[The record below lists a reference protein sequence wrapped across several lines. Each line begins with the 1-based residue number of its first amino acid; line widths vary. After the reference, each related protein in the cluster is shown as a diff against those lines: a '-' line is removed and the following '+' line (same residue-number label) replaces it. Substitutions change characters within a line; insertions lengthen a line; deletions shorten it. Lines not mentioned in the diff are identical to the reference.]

1 MVYASCLVQEN
12 QISEEQES
20 VLRKEMEEFVQSS
33 FGESVEINW
42 IVVPKNSG
50 FTAGVPSTS
59 VIVSVR
65 SNVILDKERRVSL
78 LKELCDI
85 WMTVTGL
92 STNEVVGTITDPPN

>member
-1 MVYASCLVQEN
+1 MIRATCLVQEN
-12 QISEEQES
+12 QISDEQES
-20 VLRKEMEEFVQSS
+20 ALRKDMEEFVQSS
-33 FGESVEINW
+33 FYESAEINW

-65 SNVILDKERRVSL
+65 SNVILDKQRRVDL

-85 WMTVTGL
+85 WMTETGL
-92 STNEVVGTITDPPN
+92 SINEVVGVITDPPN

>member
-1 MVYASCLVQEN
+1 MIHASCLVQEN
-12 QISEEQES
+12 QISDEQES
-20 VLRKEMEEFVQSS
+20 ALRKEMEEFTRSS
-33 FGESVEINW
+33 FDESVNINW

-59 VIVSVR
+59 VIVSLR
-65 SNVILDKERRVSL
+65 SNVILDKQRRFEL

-85 WMTVTGL
+85 WINETGL